1 MPTEATFWVTW
12 PVHIKWKWHIRFWQR
27 RRPISLIEDEN
38 KTQQQLLQMLN
49 FVLSSSWQSC
59 RTRSCRITADAS
71 HSSIE
76 MPANCSCAA
85 LKFVFLGKKNHGS
98 PAIPGIGVISV
109 PVLAPILK
117 SDTRHW
123 NRYFHWVLVSEA
135 HLVQTWQTTAASL
148 VWWLLLV
155 PAGDQVEQVESRHP
169 SSFSSSRSSYSSTC
183 QHKVKNK
190 QELEKRTAAVRK
202 LKCIALLFFFFY

>member
-1 MPTEATFWVTW
+1 M
-12 PVHIKWKWHIRFWQR
+12 Q
-27 RRPISLIEDEN
+27 
-38 KTQQQLLQMLN
+38 N
-49 FVLSSSWQSC
+49 FVLSSSQ
-59 RTRSCRITADAS
+59 SCRITADAS

-85 LKFVFLGKKNHGS
+85 LKFRKYRFFGGKKNHGS

-109 PVLAPILK
+109 PVLAPILN

-123 NRYFHWVLVSEA
+123 NRYFHWVLVSEKS
-135 HLVQTWQTTAASL
+135 LVQTWQTTAASL

-169 SSFSSSRSSYSSTC
+169 SSFSSSRSSFSSSC

-202 LKCIALLFFFFY
+202 LKCIALLFKYCHIFLISGQYCWWIDRWWVK